1 VTVQHSPDVIRLRE
15 RVCDFYAEETELLDD
30 GRYHEWL
37 DLLADEIAYVM
48 PMPERRQGPPT
59 EADERLPGFLL
70 YNEDKASLSTRVAR
84 LDTGLALV
92 ELPPALTQRLV
103 TDVRIVAAEENS
115 LTVRSS
121 FLVYTVRDEAN
132 EDFFIGRRRDTLLVH
147 GDTFRVKRREITL
160 AQLLLPRS
168 IALFF

>member
-1 VTVQHSPDVIRLRE
+1 MPGDIDKLRLRE
-15 RVCDFYAEETELLDD
+15 LVCDFYAGETELLDD

-37 DLLADEIAYVM
+37 ELLDDEITYVM
-48 PMPERRQGPPT
+48 PMSERRQGPPT

-70 YNEDKASLSTRVAR
+70 FNEDKASLTTRVAR

-92 ELPPALTQRLV
+92 EMPPSLTQRLV
-103 TDVRIVAAEENS
+103 TDVRIVAADGKSVEA
-115 LTVRSS
+115 RSS

-132 EDFFIGRRRDTLLVH
+132 EDFFIGRRRDMLLVH
-147 GDTFRVKRREITL
+147 GDSFRIKRREITL

-168 IALFF
+168 IAMFF